1 MELYLVPLLLPLT
14 SGLLYPQ
21 DTPTRDTKTLDGLWM
36 FQPDP
41 AGVGVEEAWFSR
53 PLAGAGLQEMPVPS
67 SYNDLGT
74 AAELRELVGVVWYQ
88 RQVLVPASWLED
100 TRLMLR
106 FGSVHYEAE
115 VWLGGARVGGHQ
127 GGHMAFEMEVT
138 EAVLAAGRGPLLLT
152 VAVNNTLT
160 PATVPQGRLVTH
172 AEYTEMETQ
181 FDFFNYAGIHRPVTL
196 YRTPEKIYIQ
206 DITTSTR
213 VNQDLSAQFTYN
225 VSYFLKNEEKENIK
239 CVIQLLGKEEIIDIS

>member
-74 AAELRELVGVVWYQ
+74 AAELRDLVGVVWYQ

-100 TRLMLR
+100 RRLMLR

-138 EAVLAAGRGPLLLT
+138 ETVLAAGRGPLLLT

-181 FDFFNYAGIHRPVTL
+181 FDFFNYAGIHR
-196 YRTPEKIYIQ
+196 YY
-206 DITTSTR
+206 
-213 VNQDLSAQFTYN
+213 VNTHLQ
-225 VSYFLKNEEKENIK
+225 
-239 CVIQLLGKEEIIDIS
+239 